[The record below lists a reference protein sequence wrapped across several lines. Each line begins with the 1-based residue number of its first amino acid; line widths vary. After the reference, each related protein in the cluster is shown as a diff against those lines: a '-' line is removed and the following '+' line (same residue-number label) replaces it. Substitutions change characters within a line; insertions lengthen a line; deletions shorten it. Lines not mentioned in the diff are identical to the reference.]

1 MILYKEKVAILPK
14 KLCSKKNY
22 ANKKSMPKVMICRI
36 YILYRYVCIGKYALI
51 CSSLYIPRITHD
63 ACLLCR
69 WNVCAVHG
77 CE

>member
-36 YILYRYVCIGKYALI
+36 YIPVSVCLYCQI
-51 CSSLYIPRITHD
+51 CSYLFI
-63 ACLLCR
+63 
-69 WNVCAVHG
+69 VVHSAYYS
-77 CE
+77 